1 MKSIYQFIIKPLG
14 KRYNNKK
21 KIGNKE
27 LIINS
32 NISNHKFINREAEV
46 VAIPLGLKTNIKVGD
61 KVIVHHNLFRRY
73 YNLKGKSVN
82 GSKYFKENLYFAS
95 IDQVYL
101 YSRNAKWY
109 TTLNYCF
116 VKPIIENNPYKT
128 SKLQKNIGILKYG
141 NSSLEALEI
150 YPNDLIGF
158 KPNREFEFIID
169 GEVLY
174 CMESN
179 DIVIKYERKG
189 NEKEYNPS
197 WAKSS

>member
-1 MKSIYQFIIKPLG
+1 MKSIYQFIIKPIG
-14 KRYNNKK
+14 TRYNNKK

-46 VAIPLGLKTNIKVGD
+46 VAIPLGLKTNIKTGD

-109 TTLNYCF
+109 R
-116 VKPIIENNPYKT
+116 
-128 SKLQKNIGILKYG
+128 KLI
-141 NSSLEALEI
+141 
-150 YPNDLIGF
+150 
-158 KPNREFEFIID
+158 
-169 GEVLY
+169 VLL
-174 CMESN
+174 
-179 DIVIKYERKG
+179 
-189 NEKEYNPS
+189 
-197 WAKSS
+197 

>member
-1 MKSIYQFIIKPLG
+1 MKSIYQFIIKPIG
-14 KRYNNKK
+14 TRYNNKK

-46 VAIPLGLKTNIKVGD
+46 VAIPLGLKTNIKTGD

-116 VKPIIENNPYKT
+116 VKPIIENNSYKT

-150 YPNDLIGF
+150 RSNDLIGF